1 MKKDETY
8 FGIDKFEIPTTPY
21 EHSLYE
27 TLNQSVWNNDPVSAI
42 AKDNIVSE
50 TNTHPNEIGHKIIAG
65 SITSTLR
72 ERGLI

>member
-1 MKKDETY
+1 
-8 FGIDKFEIPTTPY
+8 
-21 EHSLYE
+21 LYE

-42 AKDNIVSE
+42 AKDNVVSE
-50 TNTHPNEIGHKIIAG
+50 TNGHPNEIGHKIIAG